1 MTTTEPA
8 PATTARPAL
17 RPEQGRWERLR
28 RSEASIAALFL
39 LPSLVGYLL
48 FYLYPTL
55 RGIYLS
61 FTDFNILRN
70 AGDFIG
76 LQNYRDLLSD
86 LLFWNALW
94 VTLKYVVINI
104 AIQTFLAM
112 AIAVLMDRL
121 TKSAAIQGVMVLP
134 WLIPNVVVALLW
146 LWMLDPSLGVV
157 NALLQGVG
165 LPAQEFLGSK
175 DQVIPSIAGIN
186 IWRHMGY
193 TALLLFAGLQTV
205 PKDVYE
211 AASVDGAGEW
221 KTFWNVTIPLLRPVL
236 ALVLVITM
244 IGSFQIFDT
253 VAVATRGDPANA
265 SRVIYYYIFQQAFE
279 FNNFGYA
286 AALAV
291 ALLVILLLITLV
303 QMRLLRS
310 GESDLG

>member
-1 MTTTEPA
+1 M
-8 PATTARPAL
+8 
-17 RPEQGRWERLR
+17 
-28 RSEASIAALFL
+28 FL
-39 LPSLVGYLL
+39 LPSLIGFVL

-70 AGDFIG
+70 AGDFVG
-76 LQNYRDLLSD
+76 LQNYQDMLGD

-94 VTLKYVVINI
+94 VTFKYVVINI
-104 AIQTFLAM
+104 AVQTVLALG
-112 AIAVLMDRL
+112 IAVLMDRL
-121 TKSAAIQGVMVLP
+121 TKSAAIRGLMVLP

-157 NALLQGVG
+157 NSLLTAVG
-165 LPAQEFLGSK
+165 LPAQAFLGSK

-193 TALLLFAGLQTV
+193 TALLLFAGLQTI

-211 AASVDGAGEW
+211 AASVDGSSEW
-221 KTFWNVTIPLLRPVL
+221 KTFWHVTIPLLRPVL

-253 VAVATRGDPANA
+253 VAVATDGDPANA
-265 SRVIYYYIFQQAFE
+265 SRVIYFYIFQQAFKY
-279 FNNFGYA
+279 NNFGYA

-291 ALLVILLLITLV
+291 ALLLILLLITLV

-310 GESDLG
+310 GESDLA